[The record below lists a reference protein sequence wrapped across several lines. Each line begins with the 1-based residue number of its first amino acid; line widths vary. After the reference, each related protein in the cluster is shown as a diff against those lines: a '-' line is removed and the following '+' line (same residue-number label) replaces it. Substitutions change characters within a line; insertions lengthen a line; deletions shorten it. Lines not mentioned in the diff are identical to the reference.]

1 MTGVRRVPVLVIHD
15 AGDPAAGSAW
25 ADALD
30 VAGWPGNVLA
40 PDLPGH
46 GSAPAP
52 EGGAYELVDAA
63 FAVLALLGGA
73 GPEVPVLVGVGAN
86 GWAAQLLALGGRAC
100 ALVLVDGLGGP
111 WLTPPAT
118 IARERDWLRAV
129 FDDPAAT
136 APAPTG
142 DVDPRFRHV
151 VPRQTSLELARR
163 GAGALPV
170 PVLVL
175 ESPASLSGAHR
186 HELVSRIPDVT
197 AAEVAD
203 PHAATVA
210 PQLVAWIRALD
221 LGRPDLDP
229 PTPLR

>member
-1 MTGVRRVPVLVIHD
+1 
-15 AGDPAAGSAW
+15 
-25 ADALD
+25 
-30 VAGWPGNVLA
+30 
-40 PDLPGH
+40 
-46 GSAPAP
+46 
-52 EGGAYELVDAA
+52 
-63 FAVLALLGGA
+63 
-73 GPEVPVLVGVGAN
+73 
-86 GWAAQLLALGGRAC
+86 
-100 ALVLVDGLGGP
+100 VLVDGLGGP
-111 WLTPPAT
+111 WLTPSAT

-142 DVDPRFRHV
+142 EVDPRFRHV

-186 HELVSRIPDVT
+186 QELVSSIPDVT

-203 PHAATVA
+203 PYAATVA